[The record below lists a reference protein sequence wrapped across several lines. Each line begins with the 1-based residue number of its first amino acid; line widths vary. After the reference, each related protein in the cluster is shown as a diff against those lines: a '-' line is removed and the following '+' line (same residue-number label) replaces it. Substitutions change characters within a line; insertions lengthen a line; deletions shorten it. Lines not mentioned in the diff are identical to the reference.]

1 MGVLP
6 QQRHNTKSL
15 SFLFQ
20 DQDSSSTQSTDQ
32 SYPEVGSAQSG
43 QVSIQ
48 CSKSSSHSKCT
59 ASGGLIRS
67 SLGSQSFCFPPFQV
81 DHNQPI
87 SHIAFHHAEPCFD
100 GVFAAFGPQSKIHQ
114 AQLMG
119 LTSVRVPLPFDLTE
133 EPIYVNAKQYHAI
146 LRRRQFRAKL
156 EAQNR
161 LIRARKPYLH
171 ESRHLHALRRARG
184 SGGRFLNSKQL
195 QEANLKT
202 DSRSGLKVSEGT
214 RLNLGHGNMSES
226 KNHADAENYRDG
238 VCPTGSDITSA
249 SNNSDGMLQQREFS
263 FRLSNY
269 PPHNFGWNMQGYS
282 ADPSACGGGN
292 QQRVSV
298 LM

>member
-1 MGVLP
+1 MHRYATWSNGVENCYFKRNLSLKMGVMP
-6 QQRHNTKSL
+6 QQRHNTKPL
-15 SFLFQ
+15 SFQFQ

-32 SYPEVGSAQSG
+32 SYPEVGSTQSG
-43 QVSIQ
+43 QVSIL
-48 CSKSSSHSKCT
+48 CSKSSSHSKCS
-59 ASGGLIRS
+59 ASGGGLIRS

-119 LTSVRVPLPFDLTE
+119 LTSVRTVS
-133 EPIYVNAKQYHAI
+133 Y
-146 LRRRQFRAKL
+146 KL

-161 LIRARKPYLH
+161 LIKARKPYLH

-202 DSRSGLKVSEGT
+202 DSRGGLKISEGT

-226 KNHADAENYRDG
+226 KNHADNYRDG
-238 VCPTGSDITSA
+238 ACPTGSDITSA
-249 SNNSDGMLQQREFS
+249 SNHGDGMLQQHEFN
-263 FRLSNY
+263 FRLSSY

-282 ADPSACGGGN
+282 ADPSARGGGN